1 MVKILVPHRP
11 APTPEDVG
19 VVVADGVASKLFS
32 VEDAEDAAQNAGYM
46 LISPSNHAAEVE
58 ANPTAAGVRDNQ
70 APASMQPPGSGSS
83 NTSTP
88 ASLSAALPRAGGYL
102 RKYGEKGLIKTWKQR
117 WFELHPH
124 RKLLTYYRSKP
135 DGQGSS
141 TAPLGQI
148 LINNAAISLSKTG
161 GHDLVGDSGVFTL
174 R

>member
-1 MVKILVPHRP
+1 MVKILVPQRP

-19 VVVADGVASKLFS
+19 VAVAGGVASKLVS
-32 VEDAEDAAQNAGYM
+32 VADAEDAAQNVGYM
-46 LISPSNHAAEVE
+46 LISPSNHAAEASTTV
-58 ANPTAAGVRDNQ
+58 GVRDNQ
-70 APASMQPPGSGSS
+70 APASMQLPGSGSS

-102 RKYGEKGLIKTWKQR
+102 KKYGEKGLIKTWKQR
-117 WFELHPH
+117 WFELHPD

-161 GHDLVGDSGVFTL
+161 GHELVGDSGVFTL